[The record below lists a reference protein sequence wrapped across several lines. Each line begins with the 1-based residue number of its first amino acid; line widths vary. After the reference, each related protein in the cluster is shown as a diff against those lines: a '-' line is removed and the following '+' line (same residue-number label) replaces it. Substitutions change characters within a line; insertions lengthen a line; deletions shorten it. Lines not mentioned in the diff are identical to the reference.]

1 MNELIKIQIEPKE
14 INFFN
19 RIMEGYEY
27 LGTVSTLDK
36 KEGIVIVRTTP
47 DTYGEACEVIKN
59 LPFDF
64 LFIHDEI

>member
-1 MNELIKIQIEPKE
+1 MNELIKIKIEPKE

-19 RIMEGYEY
+19 RIMEGHEY

-36 KEGIVIVRTTP
+36 KAGIVIVRTTP
-47 DTYGEACEVIKN
+47 DTYGEVCEVIKN